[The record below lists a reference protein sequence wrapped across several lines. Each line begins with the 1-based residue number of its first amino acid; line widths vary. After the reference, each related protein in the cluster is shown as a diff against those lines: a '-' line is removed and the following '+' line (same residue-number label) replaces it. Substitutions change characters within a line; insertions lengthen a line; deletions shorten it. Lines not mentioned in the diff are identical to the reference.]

1 MQPDI
6 RYARSGNVH
15 IAYQVVGTGSTDM
28 VLLGGF
34 YSHLEAQ
41 WEEPRYAR
49 FLNRLAS
56 FSRLIMLDQRGT
68 GLSDRMVRLPT
79 LEQHIDDVL
88 AVLDTVGVQHAA
100 VLGIA
105 QGGPL
110 GALLAAA
117 HPNRVSALI
126 LYAAYARLIHDED
139 YPWGREPGWFRWW
152 TQEAASAWGTGAFLP
167 RLAPAMAQDET
178 FKRWWARFERLIH
191 SPGSA
196 LAYMRMQGEVDIR
209 HILPVI
215 RVPTLVLQRRDDV
228 YRDPGNSRFLAE
240 HIPGAA
246 YVELAGRDHLPYVG
260 DQDAIIDEVEEF
272 VTGVRR
278 GPHSD
283 RVLATVLF
291 TDIVGSTERAAEL
304 GDDKWR
310 GVLDRHH
317 ALVRQELERFRG
329 REVNTVGDG
338 FLATFDGPARGVQC
352 ALAVCDAVR
361 ALELEIRAGLH
372 TGEVELAEEDIRG
385 IAVHVAARIASTA
398 GKSEVLVSSTVRDL
412 VAGSGLQFEDRG
424 AHSLKGV
431 PDEWRLYA
439 VTKSD

>member
-15 IAYQVVGTGSTDM
+15 IAYQVVGAGSTDM
-28 VLLGGF
+28 LLLGGF
-34 YSHLEAQ
+34 YGHLDAQ

-49 FLNRLAS
+49 FLKRLAS

-79 LEQHIDDVL
+79 LEQHVDDVL

-110 GALLAAA
+110 GALLAAT

-126 LYAAYARLIHDED
+126 LYAAYARLTHDED
-139 YPWGREPGWFRWW
+139 YPWGREPGWFRRW
-152 TQEAASAWGTGAFLP
+152 TQEAVPAWGTGAFLP
-167 RLAPAMAQDET
+167 RLAPSMAQDET

-196 LAYMRMQGEVDIR
+196 LAYMRMQSEVDIR

-240 HIPGAA
+240 NIPGAA

-260 DQDAIIDEVEEF
+260 DQDAVIEEIEEF

-278 GPHSD
+278 GPRSD

-310 GVLDRHH
+310 DVLDRHD
-317 ALVRQELERFRG
+317 AIVRKEIERFRG
-329 REVNTVGDG
+329 REVNTAGDG
-338 FLATFDGPARGVQC
+338 FLATFDGPARGVRC
-352 ALAVCDAVR
+352 ALAVCEAVR
-361 ALELEIRAGLH
+361 ALELQIRAGLH
-372 TGEVELAEEDIRG
+372 AGEVELAGEDIRG

-398 GKSEVLVSSTVRDL
+398 RKSEVLVSSTVRDL
-412 VAGSGLQFEDRG
+412 VAGSGLQFEYRG

-439 VTKSD
+439 VRKGE